1 MDWTVFIY
9 CLFIHLT
16 SHHPLLNL
24 SLFVFWFLL
33 ITLVLSHCFDLLSTP
48 VLISVPSRP
57 MSRTEPCWVHLIE
70 SELLGLLQSFYSF
83 SSNCST
89 CHLKIVVSWS
99 SLFWLHFL
107 WSMGCWN
114 DCSTSASLY
123 VPLWQCLQQNAI
135 CPTGGKSG
143 GGLWVSRYG
152 ERKITLASTYKTC
165 HRLWR

>member
-9 CLFIHLT
+9 CLFNHLT

-33 ITLVLSHCFDLLSTP
+33 ITLVLSHCFDLLSIP

-70 SELLGLLQSFYSF
+70 SELLGLLQILFLLFQLLTMPSLNCRVLIFIILASFFMIYGLLKWLQYIRITL
-83 SSNCST
+83 CSP
-89 CHLKIVVSWS
+89 LA
-99 SLFWLHFL
+99 
-107 WSMGCWN
+107 M
-114 DCSTSASLY
+114 SAT
-123 VPLWQCLQQNAI
+123 NAI

-143 GGLWVSRYG
+143 GGLWASRYG